1 MFIICVLC
9 FAFNSVNA
17 QSWNDNEEMP
27 FSGGLTFE
35 YQAVEDAFGFGATL
49 VADNFTLNGGWVESD
64 YDKYVKSSAWR
75 IGAGYNYRIWLNS
88 SLFIDGA
95 VGVQYTHAKVE
106 YGEDKERDGNLGL
119 FVTPKIGLR
128 LFTWDEIDW
137 GIQAGYRWDFQ
148 EFKFSK
154 AYTADYFTIGI
165 IGLF

>member
-1 MFIICVLC
+1 MEHIRDVREC
-9 FAFNSVNA
+9 FNYCKDR
-17 QSWNDNEEMP
+17 NDIEKVIKMIPNC
-27 FSGGLTFE
+27 FGSFE
-35 YQAVEDAFGFGATL
+35 
-49 VADNFTLNGGWVESD
+49 
-64 YDKYVKSSAWR
+64 
-75 IGAGYNYRIWLNS
+75 
-88 SLFIDGA
+88 
-95 VGVQYTHAKVE
+95 VE
-106 YGEDKERDGNLGL
+106 YGEDKESDGNLGL